1 MEVKHARHKYE
12 VWSVR
17 WEAEGKMAS
26 GKGQLVQQSV
36 RSAKRSV
43 SRFVGALV
51 LAVAMAPAHADMA
64 EDHAKAIKLW
74 EIGNVVDAMTQ
85 LTAIAEKGYAPSQV
99 WLATIMDQAQQDD
112 DAVKWFRK
120 AADQGDPA
128 GEYGLGLM
136 YGKGEGIK
144 QDNAKALE
152 FVTRAAEK
160 NYSDAVFALAA
171 VYTKGGFGVE
181 PNAEK
186 GEFWTARA
194 KALAPEEP
202 KQETGKKKRR
212 K

>member
-1 MEVKHARHKYE
+1 
-12 VWSVR
+12 
-17 WEAEGKMAS
+17 MAS
-26 GKGQLVQQSV
+26 GKEQLIQQSV
-36 RSAKRSV
+36 RCAKRSV
-43 SRFVGALV
+43 SRLVGTLV

-64 EDHAKAIKLW
+64 EDHAKALKMW
-74 EIGNVVDAMTQ
+74 EIGNVVDAMTE
-85 LTAIAEKGYAPSQV
+85 LTSIAEKGYAPSQV
-99 WLATIMDQAQQDD
+99 WLATIMDQAQQDA
-112 DAVKWFRK
+112 DAVKWFQK

-136 YGKGEGIK
+136 FGKGEGTK

-152 FVTRAAEK
+152 YVTRAAEK
-160 NYSDAVFALAA
+160 DYSDAVFALAA

-194 KALAPEEP
+194 KALAPKDEP

>member
-1 MEVKHARHKYE
+1 
-12 VWSVR
+12 
-17 WEAEGKMAS
+17 MAS
-26 GKGQLVQQSV
+26 GKEQLVRHARRAV
-36 RSAKRSV
+36 ARLA
-43 SRFVGALV
+43 GTLV
-51 LAVAMAPAHADMA
+51 LAVAMTPACADTA
-64 EDHAKAIKLW
+64 EDHAKAIGMW

-99 WLATIMDQAQQDD
+99 WLANIMDQAQQDE
-112 DAVKWFRK
+112 DAVKWFQK

-136 YGKGEGIK
+136 YGKGEGVK
-144 QDNAKALE
+144 QDNAKALDY
-152 FVTRAAEK
+152 VTRAAEK

-171 VYTKGGFGVE
+171 VYTQGGFGLQ
-181 PNAEK
+181 PDAEK
-186 GEFWTARA
+186 GALWTARA